1 LPLSRPSSSSLRA
14 RWQTFA
20 TLCLLIATLLSPTAH
35 PAADATEGIAPTKAW
50 FGLGSIPYLG
60 PQETADAL
68 ASIKEAMEFVL
79 KSRVR
84 FHSSFTADGFSRQVE
99 MARDD
104 FILIY
109 PTQYQLAIDSG
120 YLPLARLESP
130 LRAFIVVP
138 VASPVRSLNDLRD
151 KLLLVPGY
159 GSPVGELAQQAVEAV
174 GLRWNQDVIT
184 RSLRNDGV
192 CLLEMLRGLSDACA
206 AFQAPNKV
214 IQQRLGIKLRS
225 VGQSR
230 ALPPLLFAGHRRVS
244 TEDLDKVRK
253 LLISLSKTDSGR
265 FRLRKSGLGPIVDIG
280 PEDYPSITPAAAPLA
295 ELPAELAPESKSEP
309 TPESTPILPV
319 DAPP

>member
-1 LPLSRPSSSSLRA
+1 MQFSVPPSYPPTSSLRQLRPPQPV
-14 RWQTFA
+14 RW
-20 TLCLLIATLLSPTAH
+20 CVLIITLLLPATPTLANG
-35 PAADATEGIAPTKAW
+35 TEGIAPSKAW

-60 PQETADAL
+60 PQGTADAL

-84 FHSSFTADGFSRQVE
+84 FHTSFDTDGFSRQVE

-109 PTQYQLAIDSG
+109 PTQYQLALDSG
-120 YLPLARLESP
+120 YLPLARLETP

-138 VASPVRSLNDLRD
+138 VSSPIRTLGDLRD
-151 KLLLVPGY
+151 KLLLVPGF
-159 GSPVGELAQQAVEAV
+159 GSPVSELAQQTVEAV
-174 GLRWNQDVIT
+174 GLRWNRDVIT
-184 RSLRNDGV
+184 RALRNDGV
-192 CLLEMLRGLSDACA
+192 CLQEMLRGLSDACA

-230 ALPPLLFAGHRRVS
+230 SLPPLLFAGHRRVS
-244 TEDLDKVRK
+244 KEDRDKIRK

-280 PEDYPSITPAAAPLA
+280 ANDYPVASPLVDPPADIQADALPTTAAPPP
-295 ELPAELAPESKSEP
+295 PANGPQ
-309 TPESTPILPV
+309 
-319 DAPP
+319 

>member
-1 LPLSRPSSSSLRA
+1 MALLLP
-14 RWQTFA
+14 A
-20 TLCLLIATLLSPTAH
+20 TPTL
-35 PAADATEGIAPTKAW
+35 ADGPEGIAPAKSW
-50 FGLGSIPYLG
+50 FGLGSVPYLG
-60 PQETADAL
+60 PQETAAAL

-84 FHSSFTADGFSRQVE
+84 FRTSFDTDGFSQKVE

-120 YLPLARLESP
+120 YLPLARLETP
-130 LRAFIVVP
+130 LRAFVVVP
-138 VASPVRSLNDLRD
+138 VASPLRSLNDLRD

-159 GSPVGELAQQAVEAV
+159 GSPVGELTKQAVEAV
-174 GLRWNQDVIT
+174 GLRWNRDVIT

-225 VGQSR
+225 LGQSR

-244 TEDLDKVRK
+244 KEDRDKVRK
-253 LLISLSKTDSGR
+253 LLISLSETDSGR
-265 FRLRKSGLGPIVDIG
+265 FRLRKSGLGPLVAIG
-280 PEDYPSITPAAAPLA
+280 PDDYPTAPPPAAKNKLPDNLPAAPVATPA
-295 ELPAELAPESKSEP
+295 LPAN
-309 TPESTPILPV
+309 
-319 DAPP
+319 DPP

>member
-1 LPLSRPSSSSLRA
+1 MALLLP
-14 RWQTFA
+14 TG
-20 TLCLLIATLLSPTAH
+20 
-35 PAADATEGIAPTKAW
+35 PALAEDGLEGIAPAKAW

-60 PQETADAL
+60 PQGTAEAL

-79 KSRVR
+79 KARVR
-84 FHSSFTADGFSRQVE
+84 FHTSFDSDSFNQKIEA
-99 MARDD
+99 ARDD
-104 FILIY
+104 FILLY

-120 YLPLARLESP
+120 YLPLARLEAP
-130 LRAFIVVP
+130 LRAFVVVP
-138 VASPVRSLNDLRD
+138 VASPIRSLNDLRD

-159 GSPVGELAQQAVEAV
+159 GSPVGELTKQAVEAA
-174 GLRWNQDVIT
+174 GLRWNRDVIT

-230 ALPPLLFAGHRRVS
+230 ALPPLLFAGHQRVS
-244 TEDLDKVRK
+244 KEDRDKVRK

-265 FRLRKSGLGPIVDIG
+265 FRLRKSGLGPIVAIRPD
-280 PEDYPSITPAAAPLA
+280 DYPAASMATKPPASPPANQPPAPAAEP
-295 ELPAELAPESKSEP
+295 APE
-309 TPESTPILPV
+309 
-319 DAPP
+319 PPANDSP